1 MWNRSKWYQY
11 LGTKLVLFL
20 NIVMESAAKATL
32 SSINELNLI
41 KLYIG
46 YNDKIIYI
54 SFMKNLKYLNI

>member
-1 MWNRSKWYQY
+1 
-11 LGTKLVLFL
+11 
-20 NIVMESAAKATL
+20 MESAAKATL

-54 SFMKNLKYLNI
+54 SFMKNLKYTN